1 MPVAHFL
8 SPSQS
13 PVSGPS
19 HHLPADRASLLAAH
33 CVEKMQ
39 ELILDLLSR
48 VCGTQGGAAR
58 GGPQRFGRLLGRL
71 TELRTLHH
79 NYLLLSRQQG
89 ALWWRRGTRKGGRTF
104 RTTIIS
110 GMFHIGVEGLSQ
122 GLRQPGKCKIMN
134 VSELGSCMYI
144 YCFYYLVFCFW
155 CVSSV
160 FLDCKH
166 YIG

>member
-1 MPVAHFL
+1 MSLTERNITNSEKPAAHFL
-8 SPSQS
+8 FPPPNSTPN
-13 PVSGPS
+13 PT
-19 HHLPADRASLLAAH
+19 PADRASLQAAH

-89 ALWWRRGTRKGGRTF
+89 AL
-104 RTTIIS
+104 
-110 GMFHIGVEGLSQ
+110 
-122 GLRQPGKCKIMN
+122 
-134 VSELGSCMYI
+134 
-144 YCFYYLVFCFW
+144 
-155 CVSSV
+155 
-160 FLDCKH
+160 
-166 YIG
+166 